1 MKNTSKRKHT
11 ALILG
16 VSILAA
22 AWLIGGP
29 DILAKF
35 GVSSEK
41 AELFTLPVAMIAFIW
56 IISRDKDLIACERRA
71 FKRLIGK

>member
-1 MKNTSKRKHT
+1 MKNHKSKHT
-11 ALILG
+11 ASVLG

-29 DILAKF
+29 DILTKLGA
-35 GVSSEK
+35 SEK
-41 AELFTLPVAMIAFIW
+41 ATELLTLPVAMIAFIW
-56 IISRDKDLIACERRA
+56 IVSRDKSFIACERRA